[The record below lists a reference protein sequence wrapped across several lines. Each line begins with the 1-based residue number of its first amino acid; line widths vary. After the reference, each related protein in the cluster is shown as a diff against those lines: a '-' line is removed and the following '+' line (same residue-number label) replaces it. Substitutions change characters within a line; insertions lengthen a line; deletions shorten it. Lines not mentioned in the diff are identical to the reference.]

1 MKKIGFTLAEVLITL
16 GVIGIVAAMTIPTL
30 IQSYKKKVVE
40 TRLVNFYSTINQAL
54 RLSEVDNGNSST
66 WGTFLGNTF
75 DEKKEWFEKYLC
87 PYLKYC
93 EIKRLNQSE
102 LTLYMYDG
110 GCIYMSSNLSDWQ
123 YFPFCDI
130 KSNIKGKDAFYFFY
144 SPNRSAYNEKN
155 VSYINKNTIVEPYKY
170 GWDGSIEKA
179 KEDCKSRGAFC
190 TLLIQSN
197 GWKIPEDYPFKF

>member
-1 MKKIGFTLAEVLITL
+1 MKKTGFTLAEVLITL
-16 GVIGIVAAMTIPTL
+16 GVIGIVAAMTIPNL
-30 IQSYKKKVVE
+30 VQSYKKKVVE

-87 PYLKYC
+87 PYLKDC
-93 EIKRLNQSE
+93 EIKRLNRSE

-110 GCIYMSSNLSDWQ
+110 GCIYLSSTLSDLQ
-123 YFPFCDI
+123 YFPFCNLE
-130 KSNIKGKDAFYFFY
+130 SNIKGKDAFYFFY
-144 SPNRSAYNEKN
+144 SPNRSAYSEKN
-155 VSYINKNTIVEPYKY
+155 VLYINKNTIVEPYKY

-190 TLLIQSN
+190 TLWIQSN